1 MMIRQLTEKDLEVVS
16 AICMAAFNESVA
28 GSLSDEGVST
38 FGKIASPDAFLKR
51 MQEDNVIL
59 VSEEQG
65 EVKGIVELKE
75 GRHVAMFFVAP
86 RYQGKG
92 IGKRLLSSVL
102 EHARADVVTVSASLS
117 SVPVY
122 IRCGFECKGGVA
134 ELSGLIYQP
143 MELKMSTP
151 PGAELSGD

>member
-1 MMIRQLTEKDLEVVS
+1 MIIRQITEKDLDIAS

-28 GSLSDEGVST
+28 GSLSEEGIST
-38 FGKIASPDAFLKR
+38 FEKIASPDAFLKR

-75 GRHVAMFFVAP
+75 GRHVAMFFVDP
-86 RYQGKG
+86 RCQRRGV
-92 IGKRLLSSVL
+92 GKRLLSSAL
-102 EHARADVVTVSASLS
+102 EHARADVISVSASLS

-122 IRCGFECKGGVA
+122 ISCGFECKGGVA